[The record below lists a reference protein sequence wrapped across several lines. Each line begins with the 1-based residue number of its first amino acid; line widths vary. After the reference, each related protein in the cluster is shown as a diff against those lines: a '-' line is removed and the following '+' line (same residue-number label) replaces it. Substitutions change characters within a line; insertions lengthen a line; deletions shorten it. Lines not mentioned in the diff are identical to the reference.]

1 MTRRSRVM
9 HCAQIAAAMGD
20 RWYTVG
26 QLALQTGTATDTVR
40 RLLADLVASG
50 HVTRRIETV
59 GEMLERSYDQPK
71 QEGAAR
77 QLWVYRRLAD
87 AQHTPGAP

>member
-9 HCAQIAAAMGD
+9 HCAQIAAAMGN

-26 QLALQTGTATDTVR
+26 QLAHQTGTATDTVR
-40 RLLADLVASG
+40 RLLADLIASG

-59 GEMLERSYDQPK
+59 AEMLERSYDQPK
-71 QEGAAR
+71 TQGAGR
-77 QLWVYRRLAD
+77 QLWIYRRLA
-87 AQHTPGAP
+87 AGQQTQGTP